1 MPTNFNENCA
11 RFCQILAEFNAV
23 HSLSNYDDFK
33 EQIDDSLAGLDYV
46 LNDGNFAPKT
56 AIDVGSGAG
65 FPGFIL
71 AMVTPEISWHL
82 FEPNPK
88 KSAFLTYAKLNLELK
103 NIKIHRA
110 KIENEPKFHADLI
123 TSRALGKIDFLLK
136 ICAGFFDE
144 KSKFLLYKGS
154 TAKDEFAKFNAQI
167 YNGKNNRNYVV
178 LKGIKCSL

>member
-33 EQIDDSLAGLDYV
+33 EQIEDSLAGLDYV

-56 AIDVGSGAG
+56 AIDIGSGAG

-71 AMVTPEISWHL
+71 AMATPEISWHL

-88 KSAFLTYAKLNLELK
+88 KSAFLIYAKLNLELK

-110 KIENEPKFHADLI
+110 KIENFTRI
-123 TSRALGKIDFLLK
+123 
-136 ICAGFFDE
+136 
-144 KSKFLLYKGS
+144 
-154 TAKDEFAKFNAQI
+154 
-167 YNGKNNRNYVV
+167 
-178 LKGIKCSL
+178 

>member
-46 LNDGNFAPKT
+46 LNDENFAPKT

-88 KSAFLTYAKLNLELK
+88 KSAFLIYTKLNLELK